1 MMTRRRCSRFASAK
15 VRLFLKPAKG
25 CERFF
30 KKMKKKSVERTTKGR
45 EREGTPY
52 YILYRVYKKKKK
64 EKRKQ
69 EEKRETRITM
79 KKIVRTLLSMRT
91 TYL

>member
-64 EKRKQ
+64 ETRR
-69 EEKRETRITM
+69 EKRNKDHNEKNCPHTI
-79 KKIVRTLLSMRT
+79 KHADNLFIKF
-91 TYL
+91 